1 MKKALMFCFL
11 LGAMVCTRR
20 VEAQVKIGYIDMQ
33 ELIQSMPETR
43 NADSALQK
51 FANQLQQ
58 QIQSAQQEYQNKLIA
73 YQQQADTLSDA
84 IKEIRTRELSNMQ
97 KNLQDLSQAA
107 QDSYQQKNQ
116 QLLQPIIEKA
126 QKAVQ
131 EVAKEKGYT
140 YVFNKQ
146 QDILIVAPAA
156 DDLLPAVKAKLGIK

>member
-1 MKKALMFCFL
+1 
-11 LGAMVCTRR
+11 
-20 VEAQVKIGYIDMQ
+20 MQ
-33 ELIQSMPETR
+33 IRLYK
-43 NADSALQK
+43 N

-146 QDILIVAPAA
+146 QDILLVAPAA
-156 DDLLPAVKAKLGIK
+156 DEFIACRESQTGYQVIAKISSIGNS